1 MNHTFG
7 DRLKQIR
14 LDRDMSQEELALLLG
29 TSKQVISRYETNQRT
44 PKITVANEY
53 AEKLGVP
60 LNTLLEESDSKV
72 LSFPNIQPIPKM
84 KKIPLLGTIAC
95 GEPILAEENY
105 DGLVLCP
112 DGIDADFSLRC
123 QGDSMINARIYDG
136 DIVYIRQQPDVDNG
150 QIAAVLIG
158 DEATLKRV
166 YKQDGQITLMAENSA
181 YPPFVYSG
189 QELDNVRILGKA
201 VAFMSAV
208 R

>member
-53 AEKLGVP
+53 AQKLGVP
-60 LNTLLEESDSKV
+60 LNALLEESDNKV
-72 LSFPNIQPIPKM
+72 LTFPNILPIPKM
-84 KKIPLLGTIAC
+84 KRIPLLGTIAC
-95 GEPILAEENY
+95 GEPILAAENY

-136 DIVYIRQQPDVDNG
+136 DIVYIRQQSDVDNG

-166 YKQDGQITLMAENSA
+166 YKQDGQITLMAENSS